1 MWYVFSGAK
10 TSELVSA
17 VRRAVETGPVDA
29 SRCEL
34 DQHGHLAMGPV
45 PIYRTWR
52 PQGTWV
58 DNAGE
63 FARTPHVEAYL
74 MLVGGGWLDFS
85 DSSECCG
92 MRLNPLAWKESF
104 DSRSRDLVAKIAG
117 NGSVATETGAAA
129 VWGHALG
136 GDGMSYRVQHASGR
150 RTRKFN

>member
-1 MWYVFSGAK
+1 M
-10 TSELVSA
+10 LVE
-17 VRRAVETGPVDA
+17 VVLPKPGGDK
-29 SRCEL
+29 
-34 DQHGHLAMGPV
+34 
-45 PIYRTWR
+45 
-52 PQGTWV
+52 
-58 DNAGE
+58 

-117 NGSVATETGAAA
+117 NGTVATETGAAA

-136 GDGMSYRVQHASGR
+136 GEGMSYRVQHASGR
-150 RTRKFN
+150 TATLGAVWIDALQQAWHLQYWLDATHGLEIEEALRSASDHTS